1 MIVTLTLNPSLDR
14 TVEVPDLVRGGVNR
28 ASGGRIDPGGKG
40 VNVARALL
48 ANGAA
53 ARAVLPAGGAV
64 GRQLVDL
71 LEGEGVAMTAVPVS
85 GATRSNLTLSEPD
98 GTVTKINEGGEL
110 LAGTEIDQLAD
121 AVEDLVG
128 PLDWAVLSGSLPTG
142 VDPGVYA
149 RLIERFVR
157 AGIDVALDTSGPALV
172 RAVRARPT
180 IVKPNR
186 DELSEALGR
195 DIRSLADAVEA
206 AEVLRAAGAVSVLA
220 SLGPDGAVLV
230 DRDGVVFGDCPVD
243 EPRSSVGAGDCL
255 LAGYLAAR
263 STGATGRQALVT
275 ALAWAAAAVELPGSA
290 VPGPAAI
297 ARRRAHARV
306 VDEVDRQRVLT
317 RSG

>member
-1 MIVTLTLNPSLDR
+1 VIVTLTLNPSLDR
-14 TVEVPDLVRGGVNR
+14 TVEVPHLVRGEVIR

-48 ANGAA
+48 ANGVA
-53 ARAVLPAGGAV
+53 ARAVLPVGGAV
-64 GRQLVDL
+64 GRQVVER
-71 LEGEGVAMTAVPVS
+71 LEAEGVPMTAVPVA

-110 LAGTEIDQLAD
+110 LDTGEIDLLAD
-121 AVEDLVG
+121 TVVQLVG
-128 PLDWAVLSGSLPTG
+128 PLDWVVLSGSLPTG
-142 VDPGVYA
+142 VDAGVYA
-149 RLIERFVR
+149 RLTERFVR
-157 AGIDVALDTSGPALV
+157 AGIDVALDTSEPALV
-172 RAVRARPT
+172 PAVRAQPT

-206 AEVLRAAGAVSVLA
+206 AEVLRAAGAISVLA

-230 DRDGVVFGDCPVD
+230 ERDGVVFGDSVVD

-255 LAGYLAAR
+255 LAGFLAAR
-263 STGATGRQALVT
+263 SSGVGGREALAT
-275 ALAWAAAAVELPGSA
+275 ALRWAGAAVELPGSA
-290 VPGPAAI
+290 VPGPADV
-297 ARRRAHARV
+297 ARQRV
-306 VDEVDRQRVLT
+306 RLADEVDRHRVLT